1 MNDKTDDR
9 LDKILDRSFEYR
21 GEEWQKDKAD
31 LKALIQAERIKAQK
45 EVLEEVK
52 RHWHWHDDGS
62 AMGGDNKHILMN
74 KVDYLLAELDTNEK
88 GE

>member
-31 LKALIQAERIKAQK
+31 LKALMQAERIEAKQ
-45 EVLEEVK
+45 EVLEYLLTYASGG
-52 RHWHWHDDGS
+52 GS
-62 AMGGDNKHILMN
+62 WKLIIKEM
-74 KVDYLLAELDTNEK
+74 LAELDTPRKENK
-88 GE
+88 